1 MLYVYILLPHM
12 LLIVYE
18 SLLYGE
24 QVDDTISSLNAQVEN
39 LSREEE
45 LTLHTSLI
53 QDQEEQGHSLQVDG
67 EEGGEKWNKTA
78 LLPEVVFSVG
88 VYCLPL
94 TNVAQY
100 NLFSSIAWLSW

>member
-1 MLYVYILLPHM
+1 MSMMLYVYILLPHM

-53 QDQEEQGHSLQVDG
+53 
-67 EEGGEKWNKTA
+67 
-78 LLPEVVFSVG
+78 
-88 VYCLPL
+88 
-94 TNVAQY
+94 
-100 NLFSSIAWLSW
+100 